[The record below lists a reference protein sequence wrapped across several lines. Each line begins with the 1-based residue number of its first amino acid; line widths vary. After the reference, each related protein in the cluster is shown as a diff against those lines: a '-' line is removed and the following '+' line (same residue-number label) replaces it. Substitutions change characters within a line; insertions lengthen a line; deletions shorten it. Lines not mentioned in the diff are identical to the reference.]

1 MSKQVVQVE
10 VSGSSYALGKLI
22 AGIVVAAKQGKS
34 ATEIAG
40 AEVADLIAA
49 LGQISNISQDIKD
62 DHLAFVNGA
71 LLPIEDA
78 IKALLVKA

>member
-1 MSKQVVQVE
+1 MAKIQLQVD
-10 VSGSSYALGKLI
+10 VSGSSYAIGKLI
-22 AGIVVAAKQGKS
+22 AGIIIAAKSGKS
-34 ATEIAG
+34 TTEIAA

-49 LGQISNISQDIKD
+49 LGQIANVSQDIKD